1 MKRKLDLK
9 MSSVFNMN
17 VRQQPQSK
25 KPAGSNKALRAAL
38 RQQRRTQVN
47 QNRTVESNNDVDDE
61 HEEHVAKDAQ
71 ATCKTTTGTNDEKKE
86 KNSSKKK
93 SKGLI

>member
-1 MKRKLDLK
+1 

-47 QNRTVESNNDVDDE
+47 HNRTVESNNDVDDDLKE
-61 HEEHVAKDAQ
+61 QDAKDSQ
-71 ATCKTTTGTNDEKKE
+71 AKCKTTTGAPNDVKKE
-86 KNSSKKK
+86 KSSFKKK
-93 SKGLI
+93 GKGLI

>member
-9 MSSVFNMN
+9 MSSVFNIN

-61 HEEHVAKDAQ
+61 HKEHDAKDAQ
-71 ATCKTTTGTNDEKKE
+71 AQCKTTTGTNDEKKE
-86 KNSSKKK
+86 KSSSKKK